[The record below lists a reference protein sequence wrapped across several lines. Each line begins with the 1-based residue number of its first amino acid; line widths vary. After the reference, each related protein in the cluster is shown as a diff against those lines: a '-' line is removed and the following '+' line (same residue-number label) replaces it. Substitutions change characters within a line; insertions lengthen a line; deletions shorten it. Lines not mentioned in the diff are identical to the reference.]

1 MLVVLWHFRSL
12 LRGEKYN
19 HRSLS
24 FFLRSCRSLLN
35 IHVHLLTLC
44 LNLNTTRHLV
54 MSMQAACLDGLG
66 GEKHVEPSLQETTL
80 IQQMFGGRLKSKV
93 T

>member
-1 MLVVLWHFRSL
+1 
-12 LRGEKYN
+12 
-19 HRSLS
+19 
-24 FFLRSCRSLLN
+24 
-35 IHVHLLTLC
+35 
-44 LNLNTTRHLV
+44 V